1 VTEDARID
9 GLVARLIQ
17 RHVIP
22 SGLDVTVETMAG
34 GVSANVF
41 TLSFGDR
48 RLVAKEALPRLRVA
62 DEWLS
67 SPARVLVEADA
78 IAFAGT
84 VRPDNVPAI
93 VDVDE
98 ERLVIVM
105 TPAPAGVAN
114 WKARL
119 LGGDI
124 DPTIGGFLGEVLAD
138 WHSTSSAD
146 PDVLARFGD
155 RTYFSQLRVSPF
167 FERVAEVHP
176 DLATRIRS
184 VVERMMSRSVCLV
197 HGDFSPKNMLVD
209 DGFLWVLDW
218 EIAHVGDPGFDLAS
232 LVSHLVCKAI
242 HRPLDAVR
250 YRDCAEAF
258 LSGYLA
264 HSDVA
269 VDQDDLLLQIGCLVL
284 ARADGKSPADY
295 FDDPDKEVARR
306 LARRVLEGDVTDL
319 AALWDPS

>member
-1 VTEDARID
+1 
-9 GLVARLIQ
+9 LVQ

-22 SGLDVTVETMAG
+22 AGSDVSVDTMAG

-84 VRPDNVPAI
+84 VRPDNVPVI
-93 VDVDE
+93 IDVDE

-105 TPAPAGVAN
+105 TAAPVGVAN
-114 WKARL
+114 WKTRL
-119 LGGDI
+119 LEGDI
-124 DPTIGGFLGEVLAD
+124 DPAIGGFLGEVLAD

-146 PDVLARFGD
+146 RGVLRRFGD

-167 FERVAEVHP
+167 FERVAEVHA
-176 DLATRIRS
+176 DLATRIGS
-184 VVERMMSRSVCLV
+184 VVERMMSRSVCLI
-197 HGDFSPKNMLVD
+197 HGDFSPKNVLVD

-218 EIAHVGDPGFDLAS
+218 EIAHVGDPGFDLAA

-242 HRPLDAVR
+242 HRPVGAAR
-250 YRDCAEAF
+250 YRGCAEAF
-258 LSGYLA
+258 LAGYLA
-264 HSDVA
+264 RSEVT
-269 VDQDDLLLQIGCLVL
+269 VDRDDLLLQVGCLVL

-295 FDDPDKEVARR
+295 FDGPDKEVARR
-306 LARRVLEGDVTDL
+306 LGRRVLEGDVTDL